1 MFTALEAVGSGTIEQ
16 INGQTNVSCKS
27 QVYSE
32 YQTIYT
38 PRVKMIQ
45 MRKK

>member
-1 MFTALEAVGSGTIEQ
+1 MFTALEAVGPQTIKQ
-16 INGQTNVSCKS
+16 INGQTNFSCNS

-38 PRVKMIQ
+38 LRVKMIQ
-45 MRKK
+45 MRKE